1 MSRAEKLR
9 GTDAWVRFLADKPL
23 PARGSSVLRLQKK
36 LGESENDISVQ
47 HLARLIAQDP
57 VICLHVARQAQALHK
72 DSGQSTRVT
81 GIDHA
86 VQTLGLDQLTP
97 LLDSLQTLRLNPRN
111 PVQKMYFRSIANSMH
126 ASVQLADWLSGRKA
140 QFNEEAR
147 LASMLYGFTHWL
159 LWLHAPLHQRLL
171 FQKTDRE
178 EVDSALAEQDVYG
191 CTLQSIGRRLGII
204 WGLPELVVKA
214 LDHGTSPTAQ
224 MLQKLHQ
231 RAMKDPQLDSEKL
244 REVSHFV
251 QQPLFPVKL
260 SNWLALTVTLG
271 WGSSKATR
279 LSDIVSDLL
288 GQEIDNTRARLHA
301 NCAEAA
307 RQYHVPGTLSPA
319 AELLMNETL
328 IGDTDL
334 LEIRQWQSYLEE
346 YPKPDMPESIHEIEQ
361 HSANSAISRQAKET
375 GAGGHAAAKN
385 DILTNPQ
392 LVERLQQRFRAPDP
406 NRKPGSILRDL
417 MHGLNQGIG
426 LRRVALL
433 RTHVGQQ
440 QLRTVQVIGFEANHP
455 ILSFEFDL
463 SVPSLFKRLCKEPA
477 CISINQRT
485 RNRSLTT
492 LPDSFRTLLPGDD
505 CLLIS
510 IFMGGKPIAIL
521 YADQGERA
529 APMSDFYYDHF
540 RKLCAAANVALKS
553 VAAP

>member
-1 MSRAEKLR
+1 MNRAERLR

-23 PARGSSVLRLQKK
+23 PARSSSVLRLQKI
-36 LGESENDISVQ
+36 LGESENEVSVQ
-47 HLARLIAQDP
+47 QLARLVAQDP
-57 VICLHVARQAQALHK
+57 VICLHVARQAQAMHK
-72 DSGQSTRVT
+72 EAAQNTRVT

-86 VQTLGLDQLTP
+86 VQTLGLDQLNP

-111 PVQKMYFRSIANSMH
+111 PIQKMYFRSIANSMH
-126 ASVQLADWLSGRKA
+126 ASVQVSDWLSNRKA
-140 QFNEEAR
+140 PFNEEAR
-147 LASMLYGFTHWL
+147 LAAMLYGFTHWL

-178 EVDSALAEQDVYG
+178 EIDSALAEQDVYG
-191 CTLQSIGRRLGII
+191 CTLQSIGRRIAIL

-231 RAMKDPQLDSEKL
+231 RAMKDPQLDTEKH
-244 REVSHFV
+244 REISHFV

-260 SNWLALTVTLG
+260 CNWLSLTVTLG
-271 WGSSKATR
+271 WNSSKAAR
-279 LSDIVSDLL
+279 LIDIVSDLL
-288 GQEIDNTRARLHA
+288 RLEADDTRARLHG

-319 AELLMNETL
+319 AELLMCETL
-328 IGDTDL
+328 IGNTDL
-334 LEIRQWQSYLEE
+334 LDIRQWQNFLEQ
-346 YPKPDMPESIHEIEQ
+346 YPTPQMPESILSDSPTP
-361 HSANSAISRQAKET
+361 SAVIVSGPSTTPGSTT
-375 GAGGHAAAKN
+375 GIPTGKDTLN
-385 DILTNPQ
+385 NPQ
-392 LVERLQQRFRAPDP
+392 LVERLIQRFREPEP
-406 NRKPGSILRDL
+406 GRKPGSILRDL

-426 LRRVALL
+426 LKRIALL
-433 RTHVGQQ
+433 RTHIGQQ
-440 QLRTVQVIGFEANHP
+440 QLRTVQVIGFEAEHP
-455 ILSFEFDL
+455 ILRFEYDL

-492 LPDSFRTLLPGDD
+492 LPDSFRALLAGDD

-510 IFMGGKPIAIL
+510 IFMAGKPIAIV

-529 APMSDFYYDHF
+529 AAMSDFYYDHF
-540 RKLCAAANVALKS
+540 RKLCAAATVALKS